1 MTSLTIKI
9 LRSLVPKAKK
19 QYRRNIDK
27 ANYDQDVALAEDA
40 FRNIDRAI
48 ASKNRKTL
56 PMQKMEKVDTRIR
69 TAFNRNYRAW
79 LNSVWNRKNQQLRHS
94 QLRKTLKLRPKLKK
108 WRKETWRKHYN
119 KQK

>member
-79 LNSVWNRKNQQLRHS
+79 LNSVWNRKNQQLR
-94 QLRKTLKLRPKLKK
+94 TTFKLYPKYKK
-108 WRKETWRKHYN
+108 WRKEKWRKDSN